1 MFPQF
6 SARLKK
12 IHQISAVGAGT
23 VVAIAMAVTFG
34 VFENFEIAI
43 FDQFTQWNDSAAGL
57 DDRILVVTIDEKDIE
72 TAGSWPV
79 SDQILAQAI
88 REINQYDPANVGI
101 DLYRNLPVAPGTE
114 ELHDVFATS
123 PNVIG
128 IGRVVGETVL
138 PHAVLDSLD
147 QTAASDL
154 VVDTDGRI
162 RRGLL
167 SVITSTGEVKQGL
180 ATVLALRYLADL
192 DIEPEVIESRRLS
205 LQVGKGIVT
214 RFEENDGG
222 YVKADPGGFQVLM
235 NYQGS
240 SQQFESVSLTSV
252 LEGEL
257 KDELVRDRIVLIGA
271 TGISLNDLFRTP
283 PEGDSKVA
291 GVYVHAHLVNQLL
304 SVALEGKPFMRV
316 VPDSVEWLWTLGWV
330 VVAFFVSRSMF
341 YTQSLKSDVSAAALL
356 ARLVGLGG
364 SLGAAGYGLFVAGW
378 WFPVALPLV
387 AIVSTIVLGIGYRNF
402 QLQRLAAFD
411 ELTQVA
417 NRRYFD
423 QSLAEA
429 LKGHKQLSLILCDV
443 DYFKAFNDR
452 YGHPAGDRCLQQV
465 AHAITLAVR
474 DSDLV
479 ARYGGEEFVIVLPN
493 TTAEMAVTIA
503 DRIQQE
509 VGQLEIQHEGSQ
521 VSEWVTL
528 SCGAASVSPGF
539 WLLPLQLI
547 EYADQALYEAKQS
560 GRNRVVSSQW
570 QLIQG
575 GEAHPEESA

>member
-167 SVITSTGEVKQGL
+167 SVITS
-180 ATVLALRYLADL
+180 R
-192 DIEPEVIESRRLS
+192 
-205 LQVGKGIVT
+205 
-214 RFEENDGG
+214 
-222 YVKADPGGFQVLM
+222 
-235 NYQGS
+235 
-240 SQQFESVSLTSV
+240 
-252 LEGEL
+252 
-257 KDELVRDRIVLIGA
+257 
-271 TGISLNDLFRTP
+271 
-283 PEGDSKVA
+283 
-291 GVYVHAHLVNQLL
+291 
-304 SVALEGKPFMRV
+304 
-316 VPDSVEWLWTLGWV
+316 
-330 VVAFFVSRSMF
+330 
-341 YTQSLKSDVSAAALL
+341 
-356 ARLVGLGG
+356 
-364 SLGAAGYGLFVAGW
+364 
-378 WFPVALPLV
+378 
-387 AIVSTIVLGIGYRNF
+387 
-402 QLQRLAAFD
+402 
-411 ELTQVA
+411 
-417 NRRYFD
+417 
-423 QSLAEA
+423 
-429 LKGHKQLSLILCDV
+429 
-443 DYFKAFNDR
+443 
-452 YGHPAGDRCLQQV
+452 
-465 AHAITLAVR
+465 
-474 DSDLV
+474 
-479 ARYGGEEFVIVLPN
+479 
-493 TTAEMAVTIA
+493 
-503 DRIQQE
+503 
-509 VGQLEIQHEGSQ
+509 
-521 VSEWVTL
+521 
-528 SCGAASVSPGF
+528 
-539 WLLPLQLI
+539 
-547 EYADQALYEAKQS
+547 
-560 GRNRVVSSQW
+560 
-570 QLIQG
+570 
-575 GEAHPEESA
+575 